1 MNVAQPVVHLE
12 IIGTDPAALRT
23 FYGELF
29 GWEFDTSAPISANVS
44 EAGNYGFTEGSQGAP
59 VPTGVGGGQ
68 EFQPQ
73 VLFYVGVDDVEEAL
87 TRAEALGATRMVGPE
102 RVEGRD
108 LVIGRFTDPE
118 GNLIGVAESR

>member
-1 MNVAQPVVHLE
+1 M
-12 IIGTDPAALRT
+12 
-23 FYGELF
+23 
-29 GWEFDTSAPISANVS
+29 
-44 EAGNYGFTEGSQGAP
+44 
-59 VPTGVGGGQ
+59 PTGVGGGQ